1 MPSAIKCADSRKSG
15 SGANLLHGSDLP
27 KKQMQQQLKIV
38 SAREAP
44 ANFSSP
50 MILDIEEVIPGKTGL
65 ALNATNTRIMA
76 ELIGDNFFEWPGAL
90 ITVAK
95 VPQRN
100 PKTGEQ
106 TWGLI
111 VTEARKYRGRQAAAA
126 ATPKKGKG
134 KKVAAV
140 TEKHIRPDLETYD
153 II

>member
-27 KKQMQQQLKIV
+27 KKQIQQQLKIV

-44 ANFSSP
+44 PNFSSP
-50 MILDIEEVIPGKTGL
+50 MILDIEEIPAFPGKTGL

-76 ELIGDNFFEWPGAL
+76 ELLGDDFFEWPGAL
-90 ITVAK
+90 FTVAK

-106 TWGLI
+106 TWGLV
-111 VTEARKYRGRQAAAA
+111 VTEARKYRSHQAAAA
-126 ATPKKGKG
+126 VTPKKGKG
-134 KKVAAV
+134 KKIAATS
-140 TEKHIRPDLETYD
+140 TEHTIPDGD
-153 II
+153 VPF

>member
-1 MPSAIKCADSRKSG
+1 MPSATKCADSRKSG

-44 ANFSSP
+44 PNFGSP
-50 MILDIEEVIPGKTGL
+50 MILDIEEIPAFPGKTGL

-76 ELIGDNFFEWPGAL
+76 ELLGDDFFEWPGSIFTAS
-90 ITVAK
+90 K

-100 PKTGEQ
+100 PTTGVQ
-106 TWGLI
+106 TWGLVI
-111 VTEARKYRGRQAAAA
+111 SEARKYRERQAAAV
-126 ATPKKGKG
+126 TPKKGKG

-140 TEKHIRPDLETYD
+140 TAKHTDDTPF
-153 II
+153 